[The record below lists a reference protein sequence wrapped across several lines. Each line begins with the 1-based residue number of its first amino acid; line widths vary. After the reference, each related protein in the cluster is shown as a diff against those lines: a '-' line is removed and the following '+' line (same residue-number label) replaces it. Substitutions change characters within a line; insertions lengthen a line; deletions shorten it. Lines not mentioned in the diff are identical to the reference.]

1 MNARR
6 LEGRVALI
14 SGGLRGI
21 GLAIAERFVA
31 EGAGVV
37 LGDLTP
43 PADHEV
49 LEQLDRLGAA
59 ASYVQM
65 NVTEEADWRR
75 AVEHVRERH
84 ARLDVLVNNAG
95 IDLTGP
101 IEAIELTD
109 WRRLMAINVDGVFLG
124 TRSCTALLASS
135 GQDRRGGSSVI
146 NMSSVLGLVGMNGC
160 SPYNTSKGAVRL
172 FTKAMAIEY
181 AQSRMPIR
189 VNSMHPA
196 FCLTPL
202 LRKGMQN
209 MVGKG
214 LAGKVQDLVDQ
225 FAAATP
231 MGRLAEAAEIAGAAF
246 FLASEDSSYMT
257 GSEIVV
263 DGGWTAQ

>member
-1 MNARR
+1 VGG
-6 LEGRVALI
+6 LDGRVGLI

-21 GLAIAERFVA
+21 GLAIAERFLA
-31 EGAGVV
+31 EGARVV
-37 LGDLTP
+37 LGDLDAP
-43 PADHEV
+43 DSAEV
-49 LEQLDRLGAA
+49 TQTLDRLGDRAG
-59 ASYVQM
+59 YTQL

-75 AVEHVRERH
+75 AVDVIRERYG
-84 ARLDVLVNNAG
+84 RLDVLVNNAG
-95 IDLTGP
+95 IDLTGA

-124 TRSCTALLASS
+124 TKSCTGLLAAS
-135 GQDRRGGSSVI
+135 GKDRRGGSSVV

-160 SPYNTSKGAVRL
+160 SPYNASKGALRS

-231 MGRLAEAAEIAGAAF
+231 MGRLAEPEEIAGAAY

-257 GSEIVV
+257 GTELVV

>member
-1 MNARR
+1 MSG
-6 LEGRVALI
+6 LKGRVALI

-21 GLAIAERFVA
+21 GLAIADRLVA
-31 EGAGVV
+31 EGAHVV
-37 LGDLTP
+37 LGDLDAP
-43 PADHEV
+43 DSAEV
-49 LEQLDRLGAA
+49 AQTLARLGSR
-59 ASYVQM
+59 ASYAQM
-65 NVTEEADWRR
+65 NVTEEADWRH
-75 AVEHVRERH
+75 AVDAIRQQH

-95 IDLTGP
+95 IDLTGA
-101 IEAIELTD
+101 IEAVELAD

-124 TRSCTALLASS
+124 TKTCTALLASS
-135 GQDRRGGSSVI
+135 GRDRRGGSSVI
-146 NMSSVLGLVGMNGC
+146 NMSSVLGLVGMTGC
-160 SPYNTSKGAVRL
+160 SPYNTSKGALRS

-202 LRKGMQN
+202 LRQGMQN
-209 MVGKG
+209 MVSRG

-231 MGRLAEAAEIAGAAF
+231 MGRLAEPVEIAGAAY

-257 GSEIVV
+257 GTELVV